1 MCGSPAL
8 RAHESFLACSRRTL
22 GWADRP
28 AEAETTD
35 VLLNQPT
42 TRPESF
48 ETTMR
53 VPRVMPRGD
62 PLRVIG

>member
-8 RAHESFLACSRRTL
+8 QAHESFLACSRRTL

-28 AEAETTD
+28 AESETTD
-35 VLLNQPT
+35 VLQNQPT

-53 VPRVMPRGD
+53 VLGVMPRGD

>member
-8 RAHESFLACSRRTL
+8 QAHESFLACSRRTL
-22 GWADRP
+22 GWADRL
-28 AEAETTD
+28 AESEATD
-35 VLLNQPT
+35 VLQNQPT

-53 VPRVMPRGD
+53 VPRAMPQGD

>member
-1 MCGSPAL
+1 MPGLPAL
-8 RAHESFLACSRRTL
+8 EAHVSFLACSRGTL
-22 GWADRP
+22 GWSDRP

-35 VLLNQPT
+35 VLRNQPT

-53 VPRVMPRGD
+53 VPRAMPRGD